1 MDIRIAT
8 FALSAL
14 LIAGIA
20 SAPVFGQTTSAIA
33 IITDQESYTNG
44 DTITVTGNINANT
57 GDGLTIQVI
66 SPTGNIVAVGQADV
80 ASDGAFETTIA
91 TGSLWSVHGAYTIK
105 VQYGDTRSGET
116 TIEFTAASPPDT
128 GGTGDMEA
136 ELTSEYLFTVG
147 EDEVGIRYDSGTN
160 TIVAMAANLD
170 SKSLVI
176 EVDVANDGEIVIALP
191 RHLIDAKDQ
200 VSDSCNADGADVA
213 YIVLVDGEETWVTE
227 VAREAARTLTI
238 PVNAGAQEIEIFGT
252 CIVPEFGTIAI
263 LILAAAIV
271 SIIVVSGR
279 TRLSIMPRY

>member
-91 TGSLWSVHGAYTIK
+91 TGSLWSVHGTYTIK

-116 TIEFTAASPPDT
+116 TIEFTAASTP
-128 GGTGDMEA
+128 GTGDMEVK
-136 ELTSEYLFTVG
+136 LTDEYLFTVG
-147 EDEVGIRYDSGTN
+147 EDEVGIRYNSGTN
-160 TIVAMAANLD
+160 TIIAMAANLD

-191 RHLIDAKDQ
+191 RHLIDAK
-200 VSDSCNADGADVA
+200 NADGTDIA

-227 VAREAARTLTI
+227 DPGEATRTLTI
-238 PVNAGAQEIEIFGT
+238 PVSAGAQEIEIFGT
-252 CIVPEFGTIAI
+252 FIVPEFGTIAI

>member
-91 TGSLWSVHGAYTIK
+91 TGSLWSVHGTYTIK

-128 GGTGDMEA
+128 GNMEV
-136 ELTSEYLFTVG
+136 ELTDEYLFTVG
-147 EDEVGIRYDSGTN
+147 EDEVGIRYNSGTN

-191 RHLIDAKDQ
+191 RHLIDAK
-200 VSDSCNADGADVA
+200 NADGTDIA

-227 VAREAARTLTI
+227 DAGEATRTLTI
-238 PVNAGAQEIEIFGT
+238 PVSAGAQEIEIFGT
-252 CIVPEFGTIAI
+252 FIVPEFGTIAI

>member
-44 DTITVTGNINANT
+44 DTITVTGNVNANT
-57 GDGLTIQVI
+57 GDGLTVQVI
-66 SPTGNIVAVGQADV
+66 SSIGNVVAVGQADV
-80 ASDGAFETTIA
+80 GSDGTFETTIA
-91 TGSLWSVHGAYTIK
+91 TGSLWSVHGTYTIK

-116 TIEFTAASPPDT
+116 TIEFTADSPPDT
-128 GGTGDMEA
+128 GGMGV
-136 ELTSEYLFTVG
+136 ELTDEYLLTVG
-147 EDEVGIRYDSGTN
+147 EDEVGIQYNSGTN

-176 EVDVANDGEIVIALP
+176 EVGVANDGEIVIVLP
-191 RHLIDAKDQ
+191 RHLIDAK
-200 VSDSCNADGADVA
+200 NADGTDAA

-227 VAREAARTLTI
+227 VAGEAARTLTI
-238 PVNAGAQEIEIFGT
+238 PVSAGAQEIEIFGT
-252 CIVPEFGTIAI
+252 FIIPEFGTIAI

>member
-91 TGSLWSVHGAYTIK
+91 TGSLWSVHGTYTIK

-116 TIEFTAASPPDT
+116 TIEFTAADPDD
-128 GGTGDMEA
+128 TGDMEV
-136 ELTSEYLFTVG
+136 ELTDEYLFTVG

-191 RHLIDAKDQ
+191 RHLIDAK
-200 VSDSCNADGADVA
+200 NADGTDAA

-227 VAREAARTLTI
+227 DAGEATRTLTI
-238 PVNAGAQEIEIFGT
+238 PVSAGAQEIEIFGT
-252 CIVPEFGTIAI
+252 FIVPEFGTIAI

>member
-57 GDGLTIQVI
+57 GDGLTIQAI

-91 TGSLWSVHGAYTIK
+91 TGSLWSVHGTYTIK

-128 GGTGDMEA
+128 GGTGDMEV

-191 RHLIDAKDQ
+191 RHLIDAK
-200 VSDSCNADGADVA
+200 NADGTDAA

-227 VAREAARTLTI
+227 VAGEAARTLTI
-238 PVNAGAQEIEIFGT
+238 PVSAGAQEIEIFGT
-252 CIVPEFGTIAI
+252 FIVPEFGTIAI